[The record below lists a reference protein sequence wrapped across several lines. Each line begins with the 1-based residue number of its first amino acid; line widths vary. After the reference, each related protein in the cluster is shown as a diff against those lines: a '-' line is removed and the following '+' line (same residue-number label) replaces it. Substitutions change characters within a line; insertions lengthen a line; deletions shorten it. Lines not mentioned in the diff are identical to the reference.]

1 MVELIWYIP
10 FNGFFDRKI
19 IYRRTKDEE
28 SLEILFREKVFNED
42 GEVQGIITWD
52 SIEFDG
58 KDLDEFIEIIELIK
72 KERGGGEY

>member
-10 FNGFFDRKI
+10 FNEFFDRKI

-42 GEVQGIITWD
+42 GEVQEIITWD

-72 KERGGGEY
+72 KERGGGE